1 MNNFP
6 KMTARA
12 IALFLSLGMIS
23 SLAGCE
29 TGGTSEGDDNGAET
43 EQPAPAS
50 DEDGEDGDGDEDGED
65 D

>member
-1 MNNFP
+1 MNNFQ
-6 KMTARA
+6 KMTSKA
-12 IALFLSLGMIS
+12 IALFLSLGIIS

-29 TGGTSEGDDNGAET
+29 TGGTSEGDENGAET

-50 DEDGEDGDGDEDGED
+50 DEGNEDGED